1 MLRFKVKVL
10 RRPDADAPDET
21 VTTDYTE
28 DYENSVQALFE
39 AQEMFPDH
47 VKVDVEVV
55 KPKDKNN
62 GNAA

>member
-21 VTTDYTE
+21 VTTTYTE
-28 DYENSVQALFE
+28 DYENSVQALLE

-47 VKVDVEVV
+47 VKIDVSVV
-55 KPKDKNN
+55 KPKEEDHE
-62 GNAA
+62 